1 MSHRVELTLEEQVE
15 QIRRKRSP
23 RDYTKLRKVLNAAF
37 MLLAAVGL
45 VWYYTSD
52 SNRLW
57 ALGVV
62 ALGMLLKVIEFFI
75 RFMG

>member
-1 MSHRVELTLEEQVE
+1 MSNREELTLEEQVE

-23 RDYTKLRKVLNAAF
+23 RDYTKLRKVLNAGF